1 MAFDIHVEFS
11 VSVVKLRTRVIR
23 CRRVGVPMSSRVK
36 KFHPAL
42 KHGAF
47 SATAILPGED
57 PAAFRELHQ
66 QVIADLAPNGALED
80 DIVATIARLLW
91 RKKNLA
97 TLRIAELALEHQSR
111 IQVQKRPSRWEDVLL
126 EIEVT
131 PAQREAA
138 RQAADLQAREELGDT
153 YELVELG
160 ETATVDRLLQD
171 LEVEERLDA
180 RIDKCL
186 KRLLFLRGLKSLSP
200 ASSSALLQPVP
211 ASQRIPGP
219 KRVAV

>member
-1 MAFDIHVEFS
+1 
-11 VSVVKLRTRVIR
+11 
-23 CRRVGVPMSSRVK
+23 MSNQIK

-57 PAAFRELHQ
+57 PAAFRDLHQ
-66 QVIADLAPNGALED
+66 KLIAELTPIGALED

-97 TLRIAELALEHQSR
+97 TLRIAELALEHHSR
-111 IQVQKRPSRWEDVLL
+111 IEVQKRPSRWEDLL
-126 EIEVT
+126 ELEV
-131 PAQREAA
+131 PAAEREAA
-138 RQAADLQAREELGDT
+138 LQATELQAREELGNT

-171 LEVEERLDA
+171 LGVEERLDA
-180 RIDKCL
+180 RIDKSL

-200 ASSSALLQPVP
+200 ASSSAAPQPVR

-219 KRVAV
+219 TRVA